1 MDYASD
7 LGEQMRMSKKMVDR
21 ILAAPKQAQQDQQ
34 SLKKTVVLS
43 N

>member
-21 ILAAPKQAQQDQQ
+21 VLAAPKQTQQDQQ
-34 SLKKTVVLS
+34 SVKTAVLS